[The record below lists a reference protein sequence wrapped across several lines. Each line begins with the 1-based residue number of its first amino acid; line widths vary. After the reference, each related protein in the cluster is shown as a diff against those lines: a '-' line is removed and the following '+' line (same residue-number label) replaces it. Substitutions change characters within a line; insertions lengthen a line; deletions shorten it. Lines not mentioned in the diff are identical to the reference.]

1 LFQNVSNAPR
11 GHSCASQR
19 HAFRM
24 HYLSLPLKNEIV
36 VYMEVS
42 FIIAVAL
49 ATVVMLIVI
58 GLFVA
63 LMYYRWR
70 TSELMSGISD
80 YIRKNWKMEQRIK
93 QLERNTNHI

>member
-1 LFQNVSNAPR
+1 
-11 GHSCASQR
+11 
-19 HAFRM
+19 M

-80 YIRKNWKMEQRIK
+80 YIQKNWKMEQRIK

>member
-1 LFQNVSNAPR
+1 
-11 GHSCASQR
+11 
-19 HAFRM
+19 M
-24 HYLSLPLKNEIV
+24 HYLSSPLQNEIV

>member
-1 LFQNVSNAPR
+1 
-11 GHSCASQR
+11 
-19 HAFRM
+19 M